1 MRISNL
7 SFDYNQQTIFNAKCP
22 QIRDADWVCRTI
34 QHTLPHSS
42 TSKHKARIVNF
53 LKCNRSKIIYDQTPS
68 NLAEICEILK
78 KEHRRCDDV
87 LRKKMDSIRN
97 FIETFGKKR
106 LDTEAFIGYNKVYT
120 SLFMTE
126 NFKLGN
132 CSEDAVLA
140 ELILKMNNVKNA
152 CCAAILK
159 AEPGA
164 SIDEW
169 KDVDHAVCVFN
180 KDGSI
185 FNDKVS
191 DQTIIIDPWAGKA
204 GFAKD
209 MERYYRNEMSGYFDL
224 EPYELF
230 KYQRVETV
238 DLPDIAMEKLKEKY
252 YPFIFKSKNRRFMQS
267 K

>member
-1 MRISNL
+1 
-7 SFDYNQQTIFNAKCP
+7 
-22 QIRDADWVCRTI
+22 
-34 QHTLPHSS
+34 
-42 TSKHKARIVNF
+42 
-53 LKCNRSKIIYDQTPS
+53 
-68 NLAEICEILK
+68 
-78 KEHRRCDDV
+78 
-87 LRKKMDSIRN
+87 MDSIRN

-140 ELILKMNNVKNA
+140 ELILKMNNIKNA
-152 CCAAILK
+152 CCASLYK

-164 SIDEW
+164 KIDEW
-169 KDVDHAVCVFN
+169 QDADHAVCVFN
-180 KDGSI
+180 KDGSV
-185 FNDKVS
+185 FDDKIT
-191 DQTIIIDPWAGKA
+191 DQTIIIDPWVGKA

-209 MERYYRNEMSGYFDL
+209 MERYYREVMGDYFNI

-230 KYQRVETV
+230 KYERAETV
-238 DLPDIAMEKLKEKY
+238 NLSDFAMEKLKEKY
-252 YPFIFKSKNRRFMQS
+252 SPFIFKSKNRRFMQS